1 MRNACVRALA
11 MAKDLLEHN
20 DARSVAY
27 RSSEKLYIGCTVL
40 ILAMLKRTA
49 TAAIPVLSLHT
60 TQVVDFY
67 GHRSFSKENIS
78 HCCWFNFK
86 IHLENYIGDAGTI

>member
-20 DARSVAY
+20 DARLVVY
-27 RSSEKLYIGCTVL
+27 GCSEKLYIGCTCL
-40 ILAMLKRTA
+40 ILTILKGTA
-49 TAAIPVLSLHT
+49 TAAIPVLSLRT
-60 TQVVDFY
+60 TQVVNFY

-78 HCCWFNFK
+78 HCSWLNIK
-86 IHLENYIGDAGTI
+86 IHLENCIGDAG